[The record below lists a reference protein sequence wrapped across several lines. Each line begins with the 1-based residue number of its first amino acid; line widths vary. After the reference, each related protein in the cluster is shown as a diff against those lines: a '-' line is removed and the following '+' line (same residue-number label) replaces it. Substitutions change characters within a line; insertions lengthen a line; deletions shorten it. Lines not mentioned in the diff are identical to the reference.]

1 MKKAALFLA
10 ALMLLAIWAAAMTPQ
25 EIDAFLRN
33 HTEEGF
39 RFIKSSGDNIW
50 YVAFK
55 LPDWMNEWSVAV
67 VLSKDANGNETLSVA
82 TTAAKTQAVPS
93 PALMKFLL
101 ERNNDDFSLGAF
113 SIYYDK
119 EYSVQY
125 AARVPNKFLTS
136 DELLFYIGFVTAYC
150 NKVEPEIA
158 KFITPR
164 PPRL

>member
-10 ALMLLAIWAAAMTPQ
+10 ALALLASWAAAMTPQ
-25 EIDAFLRN
+25 DIDAFLRN

-39 RFIKSSGDNIW
+39 RFINSSGDSIW

-55 LPDWMNEWSVAV
+55 LPDWTNEWSVAV
-67 VLSKDANGNETLSVA
+67 ILAKDANGNETLSVG
-82 TTAAKTQAVPS
+82 TTAAKTKAVPS
-93 PALMKFLL
+93 QGLMKFLL
-101 ERNNDDFSLGAF
+101 ERNNDDVSLGSF

-119 EYSVQY
+119 DYSVQY
-125 AARVPNKFLTS
+125 FARLPNKFLTS

-158 KFITPR
+158 KFITP
-164 PPRL
+164 